1 MTSYQG
7 HMPLKELPNR
17 MRGVQVDTFGGPDV
31 LNVRSDLP
39 LPIKDVKDLK
49 PTQVLVCTHFSGINP
64 VDTYIRSG
72 QYARLPNLP
81 YIPGCDAA
89 GYIEAAGS
97 HVNNEAFAPSSRVFV
112 TGPGQNSGSYAGY
125 LITDANYVFPLHE
138 RMSFAQGAG
147 LGVPYFTAYKAIVL
161 GARTK
166 EGETVLVHGAS
177 GAVGT
182 AAVQIARSLGANVVG
197 TAGTEE
203 GMNVVKGCGAHHV
216 FNHRDK
222 DYVKAMVKTTNGEG
236 FDVIVENLAN
246 VNLET
251 DMQMLKKNA
260 RIMIIGSRGAINI
273 NPRHLMAPEASIQG
287 VALAVTTAE
296 QYQLIGSAIV
306 DGISQGWVNPVINRV
321 YDMKD
326 VKEAHNDIINS
337 AGAKGNLVLKL
348 Q

>member
-1 MTSYQG
+1 
-7 HMPLKELPNR
+7 
-17 MRGVQVDTFGGPDV
+17 
-31 LNVRSDLP
+31 
-39 LPIKDVKDLK
+39 
-49 PTQVLVCTHFSGINP
+49 
-64 VDTYIRSG
+64 
-72 QYARLPNLP
+72 
-81 YIPGCDAA
+81 
-89 GYIEAAGS
+89 
-97 HVNNEAFAPSSRVFV
+97 
-112 TGPGQNSGSYAGY
+112 
-125 LITDANYVFPLHE
+125 
-138 RMSFAQGAG
+138 
-147 LGVPYFTAYKAIVL
+147 
-161 GARTK
+161 
-166 EGETVLVHGAS
+166 
-177 GAVGT
+177 
-182 AAVQIARSLGANVVG
+182 
-197 TAGTEE
+197 
-203 GMNVVKGCGAHHV
+203 
-216 FNHRDK
+216 
-222 DYVKAMVKTTNGEG
+222 MVKTTNGEG

-260 RIMIIGSRGAINI
+260 RIMIVGSRGAINI